1 MTTPGVSGTAG
12 TTYTAPASATVDR
25 PDQMG
30 KDVFM
35 KLLVAQM
42 RYQDPGNPVDSSQM
56 MAQTAT
62 FSQVEKLEQLV
73 TQNASMLVLQESA
86 TAGALVGSTATYT
99 DTKGEAT
106 TGLVTAVRLASK
118 ASEAVAIIDGVDV
131 PVGRLTQI
139 ATTAPAAAT
148 LAPATPAAGASTPA
162 AGASASGSSATAG
175 GATEPEA

>member
-1 MTTPGVSGTAG
+1 MTAPVTGTGGTAYTTP
-12 TTYTAPASATVDR
+12 ASSAVDR

-73 TQNASMLVLQESA
+73 NQNASMLVLQESA
-86 TAGALVGSTATYT
+86 TAGALVGRTATYT
-99 DTKGEAT
+99 DT
-106 TGLVTAVRLASK
+106 TGASKTGVVTSVKLASRD
-118 ASEAVAIIDGVDV
+118 SEAVAVIGGVQV
-131 PVGRLTQI
+131 PVGRLTEI
-139 ATTAPAAAT
+139 ATTK
-148 LAPATPAAGASTPA
+148 
-162 AGASASGSSATAG
+162 
-175 GATEPEA
+175 

>member
-1 MTTPGVSGTAG
+1 MPDAVSGA
-12 TTYTAPASATVDR
+12 APAAYTTKASSTVDR

-56 MAQTAT
+56 MSQTAT

-86 TAGALVGSTATYT
+86 TAGALVGRTATYT
-99 DTKGEAT
+99 DT
-106 TGLVTAVRLASK
+106 TGASVTGVVTSIRLASRG
-118 ASEAVAIIDGVDV
+118 SEAVAVINGEKI
-131 PVGRLTQI
+131 PVGRLTEI
-139 ATTAPAAAT
+139 ATTK
-148 LAPATPAAGASTPA
+148 
-162 AGASASGSSATAG
+162 
-175 GATEPEA
+175 